1 MIRKALSVRVKQ
13 ENRGNQAGYTKSD
26 YARDAAFKINK
37 HLETIEYSDWQ
48 AKDIE
53 QEHCSITETINC
65 IEQCNEMFRE
75 LLYIDII
82 CYEDDSE

>member
-1 MIRKALSVRVKQ
+1 MERKALSVRVKQ
-13 ENRGNQAGYTKSD
+13 VNRDNQSGFSKSD

-53 QEHCSITETINC
+53 QEHCAITETINC
-65 IEQCNEMFRE
+65 IKQCNEMFRE